1 MLMKKYF
8 IFLFTFI
15 ITLNY
20 INAQTTVGLTQSDA
34 GNLDNGYVLFAPMT
48 STTTYLVDKCG
59 KQVKTW
65 SSTYR
70 PALACYILPDG
81 TLLRTG
87 NNNNTTFNAG
97 GSGGVIQKIDWNGNV
112 TWAYTVSDA
121 TKCQHHDVK
130 ALPNGNVLI
139 IAWESKT
146 NTEAIAQGRNPSLVP
161 ATVWSEQ
168 ILEVQPIG
176 ANGGNI
182 VWEWHLWDHL
192 VQEFSATKPNFG
204 VVSANPQLINLNYA
218 ASATNSDWVHFNS
231 IDYNPTLDQILLSS
245 HGFNEVWIIDHSTTS
260 AQAAS
265 HSGGN
270 SGKGGDI
277 LYRWGNPL
285 AYNTGT
291 TTQLFRQHDAR
302 WIESGLPYQNQIMIF
317 NNGNG
322 RTGGNYSTVEII
334 NPPINGYNYTSTLPY
349 LPTSTSWVYNVGNPN
364 SFYAQNISGAQQL
377 SNGNVLIC
385 NGPSG
390 AFFEVNQAGT
400 TVWKYT
406 NPVATSGILTQG
418 VTPSQNLV
426 FKSIFYPKT
435 YSGFTGK
442 TLTAGSTIETTNTN
456 STSCKTTS
464 PELYSW
470 VRNLTNS
477 TGFNNIIS
485 NVKNVDYNT
494 ANVFISA
501 NCIPGYN
508 IGPWPSN
515 PNTPVSKNFVFKITR
530 NPTPKTGTATAVGLG
545 HTGIW
550 SNGVSVYNAWDGM
563 SYNNAG
569 VWRRD
574 ALFWEGISFDNC
586 LGHAAG
592 NGEYHHHVSPS
603 CLYDINANTCH
614 SPLIG
619 YAFDGYPIYGAYA
632 YTNTNGTGAIK
643 RMQSSYVIT
652 TTSTRTNGPAVNAT
666 YPAGCFL
673 EDHSYVTGSGDLDER
688 NGRFCVTPEYPDGIY
703 CYFATL
709 NAQLAPQFPYT
720 MYGTYYGVVQTG
732 NTGPTGGANTIPA
745 AAVAFTNLYSP
756 IISIAPNTL
765 SICSAASVT
774 FTATIQR
781 GGCNPTYQWKKNG
794 VNVGTGSTFTTS
806 NLANN
811 DVISCELTSNENYLT
826 SKTATATY
834 TVTLQSCGG
843 PKVAAKVFLNH
854 VNTTS
859 LLMDNYLI
867 GLANFPLSDPYRNAP
882 LNANFTHVNNST
894 IETITPI
901 VLSTTGDNAIVDWV
915 FLELRNGTS
924 GSTSVVATKAG
935 LLQRDGDIV
944 GMDGIS
950 PIEFSSIASGNY
962 YITVR
967 HRNNLGFRTS
977 ALTSLSSNP
986 TPLNFTNNA
995 VSTFGSTSLDNLSPN
1010 IYAMVSGDANS
1021 DGSVDAF
1028 DTVIW
1033 EMQNGLFDNYIN
1045 NADYNV
1051 DGSVDAFDSILWELH
1066 NGKFQELD

>member
-1 MLMKKYF
+1 MSISSL
-8 IFLFTFI
+8 
-15 ITLNY
+15 
-20 INAQTTVGLTQSDA
+20 NAQTTIGLTQPDA
-34 GNLDNGYVLFAPMT
+34 GNLDNGYVVFAPIS
-48 STTTYLVDKCG
+48 STTTYLIDKCG
-59 KQVKTW
+59 KQVKNWT
-65 SSTYR
+65 STYR
-70 PALACYILPDG
+70 PGQSCYILPDG
-81 TLLRTG
+81 TLLRPG
-87 NNNNTTFNAG
+87 NANNATFNAG

-112 TWAYTVSDA
+112 TWTYTVSDA

-130 ALPNGNVLI
+130 ALPNGNVLV

-146 NTEAIAQGRNPSLVP
+146 NTEAIEQGRDPSLVP
-161 ATVWSEQ
+161 TTVWSEQ
-168 ILEVQPIG
+168 ILEIQPVG
-176 ANGGNI
+176 TTGGNV

-192 VQEFSATKPNFG
+192 VQDFAPSKPNYG
-204 VVSANPQLINLNYA
+204 VVSANPQLLNLNYG
-218 ASATNSDWVHFNS
+218 ASATNSDWIHLNS

-245 HGFNEVWIIDHSTTS
+245 HSFNEVWIIDHSTTT
-260 AQAAS
+260 AQATT
-265 HSGGN
+265 HMGGN
-270 SGKGGDI
+270 SAKGGDI
-277 LYRWGNPL
+277 LYRWGNHQ
-285 AYNTGT
+285 AYNVGT
-291 TTQLFRQHDAR
+291 TTQLFKQHNAT
-302 WIESGLPYQNQIMIF
+302 WVESGFPYQNQIMIF

-334 NPPINGYNYTSTLPY
+334 NPPVNGYNYTSTLPY
-349 LPTSTSWVYNVGNPN
+349 LPTATSWTYNAGNPN
-364 SFYAQNISGAQQL
+364 NLYAQNISGAQQL
-377 SNGNVLIC
+377 SNGNTLIC

-390 AFFEVNQAGT
+390 TFMEVNPAGT

-406 NPVATSGILTQG
+406 NPVASTGILTQG
-418 VTPSQNLV
+418 TAPSQNLV
-426 FKSIFYPKT
+426 FRCSFYPKT

-442 TLTAGSTIETTNTN
+442 TLTATTTIETTNTN
-456 STSCKTTS
+456 SSTCKPTN

-485 NVKNVDYNT
+485 NVKNVNYTNT
-494 ANVFISA
+494 DVYVSA

-530 NPTPKTGTATAVGLG
+530 NPVPKTGTATAVGLG

-550 SNGVSVYNAWDGM
+550 SNGVSVFNAYDGM

-632 YTNTNGTGAIK
+632 FTNIDGTGAIK

-652 TTSTRTNGPAVNAT
+652 TTSTRTNGPAVSAT

-673 EDHSYVTGSGDLDER
+673 EDFSYTAGAGDLDAR
-688 NGRFCVTPEYPDGIY
+688 NGRFCVTPEYPNGTY

-709 NAQLAPQFPYT
+709 NALLKPQFPYT

-745 AAVAFTNLYSP
+745 TAVAFTTLYSP
-756 IISIAPNTL
+756 TISIAANP
-765 SICSAASVT
+765 AAFCAGAAVT
-774 FTATIQR
+774 FTTSITK
-781 GGCNPTYQWKKNG
+781 GGCSPTYQWKTNG
-794 VNVGTGSTFTTS
+794 VNVGTGNTYTTS
-806 NLANN
+806 NLSNN
-811 DVISCELTSNENYLT
+811 DVVSCDLTSNEAYLIT
-826 SKTATATY
+826 KTATTSY
-834 TVTLQSCGG
+834 TVALQTCGG
-843 PKVAAKVFLNH
+843 PKIAAKIFLNH

-859 LLMDNYLI
+859 LLMDNYVAT
-867 GLANFPLSDPYRNAP
+867 LASFPLSDPYRTAP
-882 LNANFTHVNNST
+882 LNANFTHVNNSNV
-894 IETITPI
+894 ETTTPLI
-901 VLSTTGDNAIVDWV
+901 LSTTGNNAILDWV
-915 FLELRNGTS
+915 FLELRNGIS
-924 GSTSVVATKAG
+924 GATSVVATKAG

-944 GMDGIS
+944 GMDGVS
-950 PIEFSSIASGNY
+950 PIEFSAVSAGNY

-977 ALTSLSSNP
+977 AIVALSPSI
-986 TPLNFTNNA
+986 TTLNFTNNS
-995 VSTFGSTSLDNLSPN
+995 VVTFGSTPLSVLTTS
-1010 IYAMVSGDANS
+1010 IYGMISGDANNDGS
-1021 DGSVDAF
+1021 IDAFDTIIWGVQNGLFDDYSNNADYNMDGSVDAF
-1028 DTVIW
+1028 DT
-1033 EMQNGLFDNYIN
+1033 
-1045 NADYNV
+1045 
-1051 DGSVDAFDSILWELH
+1051 ILWEMN
-1066 NGKFQELD
+1066 NGKFEELD